1 MKSQKLVVTVI
12 LLAGVA
18 LLIVGLTLQVPGTY
32 LTTYASLDG
41 AAIDGDTAS
50 SIREYVGGDAYN
62 YIIGAS
68 LVGAKIS
75 GLITAKAV
83 YTAVG
88 VLVICLGLICLFC
101 DPKEP
106 RIKKSEK
113 IVSAPEKADE
123 TTEEVST
130 EEAAQKAEETNASK
144 EKISAGE
151 QENNARSLDKG
162 DEANFNV
169 NDRLAEAVE
178 LVIADGKASISQL
191 QRHMKIG
198 YVKAGEIMEEMAN
211 RGIVSKS
218 VGSKPREVLITREEF
233 EKIKETLH

>member
-1 MKSQKLVVTVI
+1 MKIQKLVGTVI

-75 GLITAKAV
+75 GLIMAKAV
-83 YTAVG
+83 YTAAG

-101 DPKEP
+101 GPKEP
-106 RIKKSEK
+106 HTKKPEK

-130 EEAAQKAEETNASK
+130 EEAAQKAEETNASEEK
-144 EKISAGE
+144 EM
-151 QENNARSLDKG
+151 D
-162 DEANFNV
+162 
-169 NDRLAEAVE
+169 AVE
-178 LVIADGKASISQL
+178 TAEST
-191 QRHMKIG
+191 
-198 YVKAGEIMEEMAN
+198 EE
-211 RGIVSKS
+211 
-218 VGSKPREVLITREEF
+218 
-233 EKIKETLH
+233 EKK

>member
-1 MKSQKLVVTVI
+1 MKIQKLVGTVI

-75 GLITAKAV
+75 GLIMAKAV
-83 YTAVG
+83 YTAAG

-101 DPKEP
+101 DPKES
-106 RIKKSEK
+106 RIKKPEK

-130 EEAAQKAEETNASK
+130 EEAAQKAEETNASEEK
-144 EKISAGE
+144 EM
-151 QENNARSLDKG
+151 D
-162 DEANFNV
+162 
-169 NDRLAEAVE
+169 AVE
-178 LVIADGKASISQL
+178 TAEST
-191 QRHMKIG
+191 
-198 YVKAGEIMEEMAN
+198 EE
-211 RGIVSKS
+211 
-218 VGSKPREVLITREEF
+218 
-233 EKIKETLH
+233 EKK

>member
-1 MKSQKLVVTVI
+1 MKIQKLVRTVI

-75 GLITAKAV
+75 GLIMAKAV
-83 YTAVG
+83 YTAAG

-101 DPKEP
+101 GPKEP
-106 RIKKSEK
+106 RIKKPEK
-113 IVSAPEKADE
+113 IVSAPEKVDE

-130 EEAAQKAEETNASK
+130 EEAAQKAEETNASEEK
-144 EKISAGE
+144 EM
-151 QENNARSLDKG
+151 D
-162 DEANFNV
+162 
-169 NDRLAEAVE
+169 AVE
-178 LVIADGKASISQL
+178 TAEST
-191 QRHMKIG
+191 
-198 YVKAGEIMEEMAN
+198 EE
-211 RGIVSKS
+211 
-218 VGSKPREVLITREEF
+218 
-233 EKIKETLH
+233 EKK

>member
-1 MKSQKLVVTVI
+1 M
-12 LLAGVA
+12 
-18 LLIVGLTLQVPGTY
+18 LIVGLTLQVPGTY

-75 GLITAKAV
+75 GLIMAKAV
-83 YTAVG
+83 YTAAG

-101 DPKEP
+101 GPKEP
-106 RIKKSEK
+106 HTKKLEK

-130 EEAAQKAEETNASK
+130 EEAAQKAEETNASEEK
-144 EKISAGE
+144 EM
-151 QENNARSLDKG
+151 D
-162 DEANFNV
+162 
-169 NDRLAEAVE
+169 AVE
-178 LVIADGKASISQL
+178 TAEST
-191 QRHMKIG
+191 
-198 YVKAGEIMEEMAN
+198 EE
-211 RGIVSKS
+211 
-218 VGSKPREVLITREEF
+218 
-233 EKIKETLH
+233 EKK

>member
-1 MKSQKLVVTVI
+1 MKIQKLVGSVI

-75 GLITAKAV
+75 GLIMAKAV
-83 YTAVG
+83 YTAAG

-101 DPKEP
+101 GPKEP
-106 RIKKSEK
+106 RIKKPEK

-130 EEAAQKAEETNASK
+130 EEAAQEAEETNASQEK
-144 EKISAGE
+144 EM
-151 QENNARSLDKG
+151 D
-162 DEANFNV
+162 
-169 NDRLAEAVE
+169 AVE
-178 LVIADGKASISQL
+178 TAEST
-191 QRHMKIG
+191 
-198 YVKAGEIMEEMAN
+198 EE
-211 RGIVSKS
+211 K
-218 VGSKPREVLITREEF
+218 K
-233 EKIKETLH
+233 K

>member
-1 MKSQKLVVTVI
+1 MKIQKLVGTVI

-32 LTTYASLDG
+32 LTTYASLDS

-75 GLITAKAV
+75 GLIMTKAV
-83 YTAVG
+83 YTAAG

-101 DPKEP
+101 GPKEP
-106 RIKKSEK
+106 RIKKPEK

-130 EEAAQKAEETNASK
+130 EEAAQKAEETNASEEK
-144 EKISAGE
+144 EM
-151 QENNARSLDKG
+151 D
-162 DEANFNV
+162 
-169 NDRLAEAVE
+169 AVE
-178 LVIADGKASISQL
+178 TAEST
-191 QRHMKIG
+191 
-198 YVKAGEIMEEMAN
+198 EE
-211 RGIVSKS
+211 
-218 VGSKPREVLITREEF
+218 
-233 EKIKETLH
+233 EKK

>member
-1 MKSQKLVVTVI
+1 MKIQKLVGTVI

-101 DPKEP
+101 YPKEP
-106 RIKKSEK
+106 RI
-113 IVSAPEKADE
+113 
-123 TTEEVST
+123 
-130 EEAAQKAEETNASK
+130 
-144 EKISAGE
+144 
-151 QENNARSLDKG
+151 
-162 DEANFNV
+162 
-169 NDRLAEAVE
+169 
-178 LVIADGKASISQL
+178 
-191 QRHMKIG
+191 
-198 YVKAGEIMEEMAN
+198 
-211 RGIVSKS
+211 
-218 VGSKPREVLITREEF
+218 
-233 EKIKETLH
+233 

>member
-1 MKSQKLVVTVI
+1 MKIQKLVGTVI

-41 AAIDGDTAS
+41 EAIDGDTAS

-75 GLITAKAV
+75 GLIMAKAV
-83 YTAVG
+83 YTAAG

-101 DPKEP
+101 GPKEP
-106 RIKKSEK
+106 HTKKPEK

-130 EEAAQKAEETNASK
+130 EEAAQKAEETNASEEK
-144 EKISAGE
+144 EMDA
-151 QENNARSLDKG
+151 
-162 DEANFNV
+162 
-169 NDRLAEAVE
+169 AETAE
-178 LVIADGKASISQL
+178 ST
-191 QRHMKIG
+191 
-198 YVKAGEIMEEMAN
+198 EE
-211 RGIVSKS
+211 
-218 VGSKPREVLITREEF
+218 
-233 EKIKETLH
+233 EKK

>member
-1 MKSQKLVVTVI
+1 MKIQKLVGTVI

-101 DPKEP
+101 GPKEP
-106 RIKKSEK
+106 HTKKPEK

-123 TTEEVST
+123 MTEEVST
-130 EEAAQKAEETNASK
+130 EEAAQKAEETNASEEK
-144 EKISAGE
+144 EM
-151 QENNARSLDKG
+151 D
-162 DEANFNV
+162 
-169 NDRLAEAVE
+169 AVE
-178 LVIADGKASISQL
+178 TAEST
-191 QRHMKIG
+191 
-198 YVKAGEIMEEMAN
+198 EE
-211 RGIVSKS
+211 
-218 VGSKPREVLITREEF
+218 
-233 EKIKETLH
+233 EKK

>member
-1 MKSQKLVVTVI
+1 MKIQKLVGTVI

-75 GLITAKAV
+75 GLIMAKAV
-83 YTAVG
+83 YTAAG
-88 VLVICLGLICLFC
+88 VLLICLGLICLFC
-101 DPKEP
+101 GPKEP
-106 RIKKSEK
+106 RIKKPEK

-123 TTEEVST
+123 TTEEIST
-130 EEAAQKAEETNASK
+130 EEAAQKAEETNASEEK
-144 EKISAGE
+144 EM
-151 QENNARSLDKG
+151 D
-162 DEANFNV
+162 
-169 NDRLAEAVE
+169 AVE
-178 LVIADGKASISQL
+178 TAEST
-191 QRHMKIG
+191 
-198 YVKAGEIMEEMAN
+198 EE
-211 RGIVSKS
+211 
-218 VGSKPREVLITREEF
+218 
-233 EKIKETLH
+233 EKK

>member
-1 MKSQKLVVTVI
+1 MKIQKLVGTVI

-75 GLITAKAV
+75 GLIMTKAV
-83 YTAVG
+83 YTAAG

-101 DPKEP
+101 GPKEP
-106 RIKKSEK
+106 HTKKRKKPHRKRRKRMLRKKKRWTQSKLRRVLKKKRNKQDESYLK
-113 IVSAPEKADE
+113 IVK
-123 TTEEVST
+123 
-130 EEAAQKAEETNASK
+130 
-144 EKISAGE
+144 
-151 QENNARSLDKG
+151 
-162 DEANFNV
+162 
-169 NDRLAEAVE
+169 
-178 LVIADGKASISQL
+178 
-191 QRHMKIG
+191 
-198 YVKAGEIMEEMAN
+198 
-211 RGIVSKS
+211 
-218 VGSKPREVLITREEF
+218 
-233 EKIKETLH
+233 

>member
-1 MKSQKLVVTVI
+1 MKIQKLVGTVI

-68 LVGAKIS
+68 LVGAKNS
-75 GLITAKAV
+75 GLIMAKAV
-83 YTAVG
+83 YTATG

-101 DPKEP
+101 GPKEP
-106 RIKKSEK
+106 RIKKPEK

-130 EEAAQKAEETNASK
+130 EEAAQKAEETNASEEK
-144 EKISAGE
+144 EM
-151 QENNARSLDKG
+151 D
-162 DEANFNV
+162 
-169 NDRLAEAVE
+169 AVE
-178 LVIADGKASISQL
+178 TAEST
-191 QRHMKIG
+191 
-198 YVKAGEIMEEMAN
+198 EE
-211 RGIVSKS
+211 
-218 VGSKPREVLITREEF
+218 
-233 EKIKETLH
+233 EKK

>member
-1 MKSQKLVVTVI
+1 MKIQKLVGTVV
-12 LLAGVA
+12 LLAGVT

-75 GLITAKAV
+75 GLIMAKAV
-83 YTAVG
+83 YTAAG

-101 DPKEP
+101 GPKEP
-106 RIKKSEK
+106 RIKKPEK

-130 EEAAQKAEETNASK
+130 EEAAQKAEETNASEEK
-144 EKISAGE
+144 EM
-151 QENNARSLDKG
+151 D
-162 DEANFNV
+162 
-169 NDRLAEAVE
+169 AVE
-178 LVIADGKASISQL
+178 TAEST
-191 QRHMKIG
+191 
-198 YVKAGEIMEEMAN
+198 EE
-211 RGIVSKS
+211 
-218 VGSKPREVLITREEF
+218 
-233 EKIKETLH
+233 EKK

>member
-1 MKSQKLVVTVI
+1 MKIQKLVGTVI

-32 LTTYASLDG
+32 LTTYTSLDG
-41 AAIDGDTAS
+41 VAIDGDTAS

-75 GLITAKAV
+75 GLIMAKAV
-83 YTAVG
+83 YTAAG

-101 DPKEP
+101 GPKEP
-106 RIKKSEK
+106 RIKKPEK

-130 EEAAQKAEETNASK
+130 EEAAQKAEETNASEEK
-144 EKISAGE
+144 EM
-151 QENNARSLDKG
+151 D
-162 DEANFNV
+162 
-169 NDRLAEAVE
+169 AVE
-178 LVIADGKASISQL
+178 TAEST
-191 QRHMKIG
+191 
-198 YVKAGEIMEEMAN
+198 EE
-211 RGIVSKS
+211 
-218 VGSKPREVLITREEF
+218 
-233 EKIKETLH
+233 EKK